1 MRNTPREQT
10 FSALPSNSDI
20 ARSSGHFAF
29 GPEAAVR
36 QVCSAPISEA
46 DGPSV
51 ARAGASWDRLSGRL
65 RGEEKLPAVGHVCS
79 DECGLK
85 RRSSKLLQ
93 KSANLKKSTN
103 LNWPASED
111 RVTPGIARAEQNE
124 SALPQTADI
133 RADIAGGL
141 RRVNRGSRRPS
152 QSFDCEPT
160 RFDVKRQGIR

>member
-1 MRNTPREQT
+1 MSGLILTAAQEQT
-10 FSALPSNSDI
+10 LLVV
-20 ARSSGHFAF
+20 RV
-29 GPEAAVR
+29 GPEAALR

-79 DECGLK
+79 DERGLK

-93 KSANLKKSTN
+93 KSTNLKKSTN
-103 LNWPASED
+103 LDWPASED

-124 SALPQTADI
+124 SALPQTAGI
-133 RADIAGGL
+133 RAGIAGGL
-141 RRVNRGSRRPS
+141 RRATSRRS
-152 QSFDCEPT
+152 EY
-160 RFDVKRQGIR
+160 R